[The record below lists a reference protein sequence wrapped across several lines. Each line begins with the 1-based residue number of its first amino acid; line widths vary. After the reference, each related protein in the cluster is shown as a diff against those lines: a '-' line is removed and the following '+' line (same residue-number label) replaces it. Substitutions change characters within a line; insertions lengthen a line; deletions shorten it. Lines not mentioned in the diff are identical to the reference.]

1 MADGPRCQRRKQT
14 QPRRNNV
21 RSFSSVPEATSDSDD
36 EDKLHIVEEDSI
48 ADDPDQKSSVFQLK
62 AARQLS
68 DTCIQDDGSLG
79 PDALVQEIR
88 VKGVCH

>member
-1 MADGPRCQRRKQT
+1 MNITVNLPLETSVILNWIGYSLSLSHV
-14 QPRRNNV
+14 V
-21 RSFSSVPEATSDSDD
+21 RSISSVPEATSDSDD

-68 DTCIQDDGSLG
+68 DTCIQEG
-79 PDALVQEIR
+79 E
-88 VKGVCH
+88 

>member
-1 MADGPRCQRRKQT
+1 MNRPFSLSLCYV
-14 QPRRNNV
+14 V

-68 DTCIQDDGSLG
+68 DTCTQDG
-79 PDALVQEIR
+79 E
-88 VKGVCH
+88 

>member
-1 MADGPRCQRRKQT
+1 M
-14 QPRRNNV
+14 

-68 DTCIQDDGSLG
+68 DTCIQDG
-79 PDALVQEIR
+79 E
-88 VKGVCH
+88 